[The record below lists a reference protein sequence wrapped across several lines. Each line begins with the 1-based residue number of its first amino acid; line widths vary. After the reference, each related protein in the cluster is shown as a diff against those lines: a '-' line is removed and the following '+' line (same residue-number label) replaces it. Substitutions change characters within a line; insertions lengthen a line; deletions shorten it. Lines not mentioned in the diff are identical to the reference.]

1 MADND
6 VFLRAADGT
15 PVELIAIKSIKL
27 RRGGKD
33 YMESIPWFSNGKEWF
48 VERSRIASYLK

>member
-6 VFLRAADGT
+6 VFLRNADGT

-33 YMESIPWFSNGKEWF
+33 YMESIPWFSNGKG
-48 VERSRIASYLK
+48 SQTI